1 MAIFLYLFTRASFSS
16 KDAPFAHSRAA
27 VAALAQVAGGAE
39 ARAWSAN
46 IIDHQLLDARARH
59 LDQEHPV
66 RWAAV
71 VLLEGRSR
79 RRTGE
84 GRASLA
90 LAAMRRAVVVRAL
103 ACAHIAVGTPGS
115 AWSAELVM
123 LCIAPGIA
131 KLRRWWSCCWSGRA
145 RTQVCSAE

>member
-1 MAIFLYLFTRASFSS
+1 MTYLFTGVSFSS

-27 VAALAQVAGGAE
+27 VAGLAQVAGGAE

-46 IIDHQLLDARARH
+46 IIHHQLVDARARH

-66 RWAAV
+66 RWTAV
-71 VLLEGRSR
+71 LLLEGRSR
-79 RRTGE
+79 RRIGE

-90 LAAMRRAVVVRAL
+90 LAAMRCAVVGRAL
-103 ACAHIAVGTPGS
+103 ARAHTAVGTPAS
-115 AWSAELVM
+115 AWSAELDM

-145 RTQVCSAE
+145 RTQVCPAE